1 METHGATR
9 RDFAQVSVKAHD
21 AGALNPMAQY
31 RKRMTVDE
39 VLASREIVDPLTL
52 LQCCPNT
59 DGAAAIILCTAEIAK
74 QYQRTPVRVMAS
86 VLQSADYFY
95 RKEDLTSFEVGA
107 RAATMAYEMAGVDPS
122 DIDVIEVHD
131 AFTAEEMVHY
141 EDLRLCPRGEAVGLL
156 RSGATALGG
165 RIPVNPSGGLLS
177 LGHPLSASG
186 VRNVCEIV
194 QQLRGEAGE
203 RQVEGA
209 TLGLAQMIGGNATGL
224 ETGACSI
231 HILSR

>member
-1 METHGATR
+1 
-9 RDFAQVSVKAHD
+9 
-21 AGALNPMAQY
+21 
-31 RKRMTVDE
+31 MTVDE